1 MKDTACIP
9 ITEDEIKK
17 MVEPKNFDKAEI
29 SCHKIVIKYKS
40 WKFIISHDKHEP
52 WMIISWCN
60 DFWVLIENNISEN
73 TMCCKKRFPTW
84 DTALD
89 FVKDFINNELQ

>member
-17 MVEPKNFDKAEI
+17 LVEPKNFDKAEI
-29 SCHKIVIKYKS
+29 SYHRIVIKYKS

-52 WMIISWCN
+52 
-60 DFWVLIENNISEN
+60 
-73 TMCCKKRFPTW
+73 
-84 DTALD
+84 
-89 FVKDFINNELQ
+89 